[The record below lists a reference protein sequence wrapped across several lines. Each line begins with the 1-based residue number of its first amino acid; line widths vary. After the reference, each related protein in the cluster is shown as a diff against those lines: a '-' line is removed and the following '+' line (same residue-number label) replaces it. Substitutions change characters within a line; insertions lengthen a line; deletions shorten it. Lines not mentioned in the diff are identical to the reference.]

1 MLFFSVSQR
10 FCGFYDDIR
19 VPYNLNYILQSI
31 FVLISSFVVD
41 SDTYSLLKGYIY
53 IYISQDTEHLKA
65 EVPNYDF
72 CKQNSYKFSSYW
84 VWKLG

>member
-1 MLFFSVSQR
+1 M
-10 FCGFYDDIR
+10 
-19 VPYNLNYILQSI
+19 
-31 FVLISSFVVD
+31 VD
-41 SDTYSLLKGYIY
+41 SDTYSLLKGIYIYIY

-72 CKQNSYKFSSYW
+72 CKQNSYKFRSYW

>member
-1 MLFFSVSQR
+1 M
-10 FCGFYDDIR
+10 
-19 VPYNLNYILQSI
+19 
-31 FVLISSFVVD
+31 VD
-41 SDTYSLLKGYIY
+41 SDTYSLLKGIYIY

-65 EVPNYDF
+65 EVRNYDF

>member
-1 MLFFSVSQR
+1 M
-10 FCGFYDDIR
+10 
-19 VPYNLNYILQSI
+19 
-31 FVLISSFVVD
+31 VD
-41 SDTYSLLKGYIY
+41 SDTYFLLKVIYIY

-65 EVPNYDF
+65 EVPDYDF